1 MEGRKQ
7 YIVGGNWKCNGSV
20 QEVQSLVSDILNKL
34 EFDQKN
40 VQVFVAPVS
49 IHIASVKALVNKN
62 VFVAAQNMS
71 STGNGAY
78 TGEISGEQLKDF
90 EIDWVILGHSERR
103 QYYNETN
110 EVVASKVERTQALG
124 LNAVVCIGES
134 LEQREAGTTNEHLKA
149 QLDAIKG
156 SITDWSKIVL
166 AYEPIWAIGT
176 GKTATPEIAEET
188 HLFIRQWLNEA
199 VGEET
204 ANSVRIQ
211 YGGSVNA
218 KNAASLIAQPNID
231 GFLVGGASLKPEF
244 LDVVK
249 AANA

>member
-1 MEGRKQ
+1 MEARKQ
-7 YIVGGNWKCNGSV
+7 YIVGGNWKSNGSV

-71 STGNGAY
+71 ATGNGAF

-156 SITDWSKIVL
+156 SIKDWSKIVL

-188 HLFIRQWLNEA
+188 HLFIRQWLVEN

-204 ANSVRIQ
+204 AHSVRIQ

-244 LDVVK
+244 IDVVK